1 MIIEGDITDAD
12 KVNELGQYDFE
23 KIINCAACAK
33 HFSADDTLEI
43 VNYQGVLNLIHLCGE
58 TGRELIQI
66 SAVSVAGEN
75 VREKI
80 PKEKKL
86 HENELDFG
94 QNISNKYI
102 DTKFRAEKAVLTAV
116 AKGMKGQVIRV
127 GNLMSRSSNGEFQIN
142 SVTNGFMRTLRGYVA
157 LGKFPV
163 SGLDMPAEFSPIDST
178 AEAIVKLAG
187 AKGDF
192 HVFHAFSSY
201 VIQMADVIEQMKT
214 KMS

>member
-1 MIIEGDITDAD
+1 MVIEGDITDAD

-102 DTKFRAEKAVLTAV
+102 DTKFRAEKAGHQSRQLNEPLQQRRVSDKFRYQWLYAHPTGV
-116 AKGMKGQVIRV
+116 CGSWQVPCIR
-127 GNLMSRSSNGEFQIN
+127 
-142 SVTNGFMRTLRGYVA
+142 TGYA
-157 LGKFPV
+157 CGIF
-163 SGLDMPAEFSPIDST
+163 T
-178 AEAIVKLAG
+178 
-187 AKGDF
+187 
-192 HVFHAFSSY
+192 H
-201 VIQMADVIEQMKT
+201 
-214 KMS
+214 

>member
-1 MIIEGDITDAD
+1 MVIEGDITDAD

-127 GNLMSRSSNGEFQIN
+127 GNLMSRSSNGEFKIN
-142 SVTNGFMRTLRGYVA
+142 SVTNGFMRTLR
-157 LGKFPV
+157 
-163 SGLDMPAEFSPIDST
+163 PAEFSPIDST

>member
-1 MIIEGDITDAD
+1 MVIEGDITDAD

-80 PKEKKL
+80 PKEKSCTKTSWTL
-86 HENELDFG
+86 ARIFPI
-94 QNISNKYI
+94 NILI
-102 DTKFRAEKAVLTAV
+102 P
-116 AKGMKGQVIRV
+116 
-127 GNLMSRSSNGEFQIN
+127 N
-142 SVTNGFMRTLRGYVA
+142 SGRKRQF
-157 LGKFPV
+157 
-163 SGLDMPAEFSPIDST
+163 
-178 AEAIVKLAG
+178 
-187 AKGDF
+187 
-192 HVFHAFSSY
+192 
-201 VIQMADVIEQMKT
+201 
-214 KMS
+214 

>member
-1 MIIEGDITDAD
+1 MVIEGDITDAD

-142 SVTNGFMRTLRGYVA
+142 SDRKSVV
-157 LGKFPV
+157 
-163 SGLDMPAEFSPIDST
+163 
-178 AEAIVKLAG
+178 
-187 AKGDF
+187 
-192 HVFHAFSSY
+192 
-201 VIQMADVIEQMKT
+201 
-214 KMS
+214 

>member
-1 MIIEGDITDAD
+1 MVIEGDITDAD

-116 AKGMKGQVIRV
+116 AKGMK
-127 GNLMSRSSNGEFQIN
+127 SRWWN
-142 SVTNGFMRTLRGYVA
+142 TART
-157 LGKFPV
+157 
-163 SGLDMPAEFSPIDST
+163 
-178 AEAIVKLAG
+178 
-187 AKGDF
+187 
-192 HVFHAFSSY
+192 
-201 VIQMADVIEQMKT
+201 
-214 KMS
+214 